1 MGGKERLM
9 ARVCPHCKR
18 LTADEELFCLQC
30 GQQTVDPLTWKS
42 MRAAVKTPP
51 MPDRPPAPKQVTQ
64 QMSDD
69 WVKMG
74 LGGMLAFFTF
84 FVVYLV
90 VYLAHALY

>member
-1 MGGKERLM
+1 M
-9 ARVCPHCKR
+9 ARVCPLCKR
-18 LTADEELFCLQC
+18 LTTDEELFCLQC

-42 MRAAVKTPP
+42 MRTTVDTPP
-51 MPDRPPAPKQVTQ
+51 MTPPRPAKSPDDRQVSPETNEA
-64 QMSDD
+64 

-84 FVVYLV
+84 FIVYLV